1 MNSRANVAI
10 QPESVVPGRLRLLL
24 VEDVVADAQLAL
36 RELRRAGIA
45 VEYRIVD
52 TQEAFVRELDTFQP
66 HIILSD
72 FTMPNFDGMAALE
85 IARERAPDTP
95 FLFISGSIG
104 EEYAIR
110 ALRNGASDYVLK
122 GNLMRLPPAIER
134 ALAQAHEKA
143 ARGEAERALAV
154 ERERTAS
161 ILSALPDA
169 VWSADPATERVLYVS
184 PQTSEIYGRA
194 ASEFLSRVD
203 CWIDAIHPEDRPSVL
218 EAWRRLH
225 DGGQFDLEYRI
236 VRPDGEARWINDR
249 ARFVRGSST
258 DSERIDRVARD
269 ITSQVEHRQR
279 VARLSQIR
287 ELIASINAALIRVR
301 ERDALFGEL
310 CRIAVS
316 LGGLRSARIA
326 LTDPVQNGLAWV
338 AGAGAAPMPS
348 GFEDVGA
355 ARPLVERLLHM
366 GVPAVWNDI
375 RPESEEQLK
384 TLLFAPGARS
394 AATFPLHVE
403 GRSIGLLLLH
413 SGEADFFDDEEVR
426 LFQEVTANIGLAL
439 ELIAKQDRLDYL
451 ALYDPLTGLPNRT
464 LFRERLTQALETERR
479 GQSKLAL
486 LLFDLERFKAV
497 NDAFGQ
503 HAGDRLLQQIA
514 QGLRST
520 AGDEN
525 RVAHLGG
532 DVFAI
537 MIPALHGAENV
548 ATVLREHAARILNDP
563 FTVDGREFRLQVKA
577 GIAVFPEDGGD
588 ADTLFRNAEA
598 ALKRAK
604 QTGERY
610 LFYAPQINARVAERL
625 ELEHAL
631 RTAIEQRQF
640 VLYYQPKVELAT
652 RRIVGLEALIRWQR
666 PGVGLVLPG
675 TLIPVLEESGM
686 ILELG
691 QWVVEEAVATHREWC
706 ERKLRAPRIAVNV
719 SAIQL
724 RQPDF
729 TTRIRSAVEKG
740 AQSCGLD
747 LEVTESLLMEDM
759 EAAILKLCTVRDLDV
774 GVSLDDFGTG
784 YSSLASLARLPVDT
798 LKIDRAFIKGMTDHP
813 DDTSIVTTI
822 ITLGH
827 TLSRKVI
834 AEGVETEE
842 QARLLRLLRCEQIQG
857 HVFSPALPR
866 ERIEALI
873 TGE

>member
-1 MNSRANVAI
+1 MALDHRIVHT
-10 QPESVVPGRLRLLL
+10 
-24 VEDVVADAQLAL
+24 EDAFL
-36 RELRRAGIA
+36 RELESFA
-45 VEYRIVD
+45 
-52 TQEAFVRELDTFQP
+52 P

-72 FTMPNFDGMAALE
+72 FSMPAFDGMAALA

-95 FLFISGSIG
+95 FLFISGTIG
-104 EEYAIR
+104 EENAIR
-110 ALRNGASDYVLK
+110 ALRGGASDYVLK
-122 GNLMRLPPAIER
+122 NKLMRLPPAIER
-134 ALAQAHEKA
+134 ALQQAREKV
-143 ARGEAERALAV
+143 ARGNDERALLI
-154 ERERTAS
+154 EHERTTS

-169 VWSADPATERVLYVS
+169 VWSADCTSERVLYVS
-184 PQTSEIYGRA
+184 PKTREIYGRPA
-194 ASEFLSRVD
+194 TEFLASAEW
-203 CWIDAIHPEDRPSVL
+203 WIDAIHPADKPSVL
-218 EAWRRLH
+218 EAWRRLR
-225 DGGQFDLEYRI
+225 DGGDFDLEYRI
-236 VRPDGEARWINDR
+236 VRPDGTLRWIHDR
-249 ARFVRGSST
+249 AHLVRGASAQP
-258 DSERIDRVARD
+258 ERIDRLARD
-269 ITSQVEHRQR
+269 VTSQVEHRQR
-279 VARLSQIR
+279 VARLSQVR
-287 ELIASINAALIRVR
+287 ELIGTINAALIRVR
-301 ERDALFGEL
+301 TRDALFVEL

-326 LTDPVQNGLAWV
+326 LANESRNELAWI
-338 AGAGAAPMPS
+338 AAAGAAPTFASSPY
-348 GFEDVGA
+348 DVGA
-355 ARPLVERLLHM
+355 ARPLVSKLLQM
-366 GVPAVWNDI
+366 GVPAVWNDL
-375 RPESEEQLK
+375 RTESDEQLK
-384 TLLFAPGARS
+384 ESLFAHGARS
-394 AATFPLHVE
+394 VATFPLQTE
-403 GRSIGLLLLH
+403 GRSIGLLVLY
-413 SGEADFFDDEEVR
+413 SGDEGFFDDEEVR

-479 GQSKLAL
+479 ANSKLAL
-486 LLFDLERFKAV
+486 MLFDLERFKAV

-514 QGLRST
+514 AGLRAA
-520 AGDEN
+520 AGDES

-537 MIPALHGAENV
+537 MIPRLQEAENI
-548 ATVLREHAARILNDP
+548 ATVLRERAASILNDP
-563 FTVDGREFRLQVKA
+563 FIVEGRELRLQVKA

-631 RTAIEQRQF
+631 RTAIEERQF
-640 VLYYQPKVELAT
+640 VLYYQPKVDLAT
-652 RRIVGLEALIRWQR
+652 RRIVGVEALVRWQR

-675 TLIPVLEESGM
+675 ALIPVLEESGM

-691 QWVVEEAVATHREWC
+691 QWVIDEAVATHRDWC
-706 ERKLRAPRIAVNV
+706 ARGLRAPRIAVNV

-724 RQPDF
+724 RQSDF
-729 TTRIRSAVEKG
+729 TSSVRSSIEKG
-740 AQSCGLD
+740 AQTCGLD

-759 EAAILKLCTVRDLDV
+759 GAAILKLCTVRDLDV

-827 TLSRKVI
+827 TLARKVI

-842 QARLLRLLRCEQIQG
+842 QSRLLRLLRCEQIQG
-857 HVFSPALPR
+857 NVFSPAVSR
-866 ERIEALI
+866 EQIEALI
-873 TGE
+873 AAE